1 VIRNVA
7 KGIKMVMVMKRDIIK
22 IKEEKCTGC
31 GDCIPG
37 CPEGA
42 IQVIDGKVGS

>member
-1 VIRNVA
+1 
-7 KGIKMVMVMKRDIIK
+7 MKRDVININ
-22 IKEEKCTGC
+22 EDRCTGC

-42 IQVIDGKVGS
+42 YKWLMVKLD